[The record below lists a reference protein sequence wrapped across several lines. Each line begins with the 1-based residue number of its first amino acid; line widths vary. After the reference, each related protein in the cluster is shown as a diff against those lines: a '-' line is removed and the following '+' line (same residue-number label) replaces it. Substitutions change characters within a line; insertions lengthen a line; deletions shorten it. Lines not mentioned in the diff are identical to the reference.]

1 MAKVKDIRQLPKDF
15 RKLVTEAK
23 AEAAAEIQESLM
35 NRSPFWTGT
44 FAESWIVSKTEVQAT
59 LPRQGEFDPSQD
71 DTPPRLASSIF
82 RDTSQRGDRVYVPL
96 KSPVFI
102 GNKADYA
109 AFVINKAKLK
119 GEGIKYES
127 LFKAGARTTPRPNV
141 PNWYDVYT
149 KSKEIFKDI
158 DKGFL
163 ALNRGF
169 TTKTTKPAGT
179 Y

>member
-1 MAKVKDIRQLPKDF
+1 MLKDIKQLPKDF
-15 RKLVTEAK
+15 RKLVTEAR

-59 LPRQGEFDPSQD
+59 KPRQGEFIPED
-71 DTPPRLASSIF
+71 DALPRLPSSIF
-82 RDTSQRGDRVYVPL
+82 RATSQQGQKVYQAL
-96 KSPVFI
+96 TSPVFI
-102 GNKADYA
+102 GNETDYA

-127 LFKAGARTTPRPNV
+127 LFKKGARTTPRPNV
-141 PNWYDVYT
+141 ANWYDVYT

-163 ALNRGF
+163 ALNKGF

>member
-1 MAKVKDIRQLPKDF
+1 MLKDIKQLPKDF
-15 RKLVTEAK
+15 RKLVTEAR

-59 LPRQGEFDPSQD
+59 KPRQGQFIPED
-71 DTPPRLASSIF
+71 DDLHRLPSSIF
-82 RDTSQRGDRVYVPL
+82 RATSQQGQKVYQAL
-96 KSPVFI
+96 TSPVFI
-102 GNKADYA
+102 GNETDYA

-127 LFKAGARTTPRPNV
+127 LFKKGARTTPRPNV
-141 PNWYDVYT
+141 ANWYDVYT

-163 ALNRGF
+163 ALNKGF

>member
-1 MAKVKDIRQLPKDF
+1 MLKDIKQLPKDF
-15 RKLVTEAK
+15 RKLVTAAR
-23 AEAAAEIQESLM
+23 AEAAQEIQQSLM

-59 LPRQGEFDPSQD
+59 KPRQGEFIPED
-71 DTPPRLASSIF
+71 DALPRLPSSIF
-82 RDTSQRGDRVYVPL
+82 RASSQQGKKVYQAL
-96 KSPVFI
+96 TSPVFI
-102 GNKADYA
+102 GNETDYA
-109 AFVINKAKLK
+109 AFVINKARLK
-119 GEGIKYES
+119 GTRIKYES
-127 LFKAGARTTPRPNV
+127 LFKEGARTTPRPNV

-163 ALNRGF
+163 ALNKGF

>member
-1 MAKVKDIRQLPKDF
+1 MAKNIKQLPKDF
-15 RKLVTEAK
+15 RKLVTEAR

-59 LPRQGEFDPSQD
+59 KPRQGEFIPED
-71 DTPPRLASSIF
+71 DALPRLPSSIF
-82 RDTSQRGDRVYVPL
+82 RATSQQGQKVYQAL
-96 KSPVFI
+96 TSPVFI
-102 GNKADYA
+102 GNETDYA

-127 LFKAGARTTPRPNV
+127 LFKKGARTTPRPNV
-141 PNWYDVYT
+141 ANWFDVYT

-163 ALNRGF
+163 ALNKGF

>member
-1 MAKVKDIRQLPKDF
+1 MVKDIKLLPKDL
-15 RKLVTEAK
+15 RKLITEAR

-35 NRSPFWTGT
+35 NRSPFWIGT
-44 FAESWIVSKTEVQAT
+44 FAESWIVSGTEVQAT
-59 LPRQGEFDPSQD
+59 RPRQGEFDPDQD
-71 DTPPRLASSIF
+71 EKPMRLPSSIF
-82 RDTSQRGDRVYVPL
+82 RDTSQKGKRIYQAL
-96 KSPVFI
+96 TSPVFI
-102 GNKADYA
+102 GNEADYA

-127 LFKAGARTTPRPNV
+127 LFKRKFNTTPRPNV

-149 KSKEIFKDI
+149 QSKEIFKDI

>member
-1 MAKVKDIRQLPKDF
+1 MLKDIKQLPKDF
-15 RKLVTEAK
+15 RKLVTEAR

-59 LPRQGEFDPSQD
+59 KPRQGEFIPED
-71 DTPPRLASSIF
+71 DALPRLPSSIF
-82 RDTSQRGDRVYVPL
+82 RATSQQGQKVYQAL
-96 KSPVFI
+96 TSPVFI
-102 GNKADYA
+102 GNETDYA

-119 GEGIKYES
+119 GEGIKYEA
-127 LFKAGARTTPRPNV
+127 LFKKGARTTPRPNV
-141 PNWYDVYT
+141 ANWYDVYT

-163 ALNRGF
+163 ALNKGF

>member
-1 MAKVKDIRQLPKDF
+1 
-15 RKLVTEAK
+15 
-23 AEAAAEIQESLM
+23 M

-59 LPRQGEFDPSQD
+59 KPRQGEFIPED
-71 DTPPRLASSIF
+71 DALPRLPSSIF
-82 RDTSQRGDRVYVPL
+82 RATSQQGQKVYQAL
-96 KSPVFI
+96 TSPVFI
-102 GNKADYA
+102 GNETDYA

-127 LFKAGARTTPRPNV
+127 LFKKGARTTPRPNV
-141 PNWYDVYT
+141 ANWYDVYT

-163 ALNRGF
+163 ALNKGF

>member
-1 MAKVKDIRQLPKDF
+1 MVKDIKLLPKDL
-15 RKLVTEAK
+15 RKLITEAR

-44 FAESWIVSKTEVQAT
+44 FAESWIVSGTEVQAT
-59 LPRQGEFDPSQD
+59 RPRQGEFDPDQD
-71 DTPPRLASSIF
+71 EKPMRLPSSIF
-82 RDTSQRGDRVYVPL
+82 RDTSQKGKRIYQAL
-96 KSPVFI
+96 TSPVFI
-102 GNKADYA
+102 GNETD
-109 AFVINKAKLK
+109 
-119 GEGIKYES
+119 
-127 LFKAGARTTPRPNV
+127 
-141 PNWYDVYT
+141 DVYT
-149 KSKEIFKDI
+149 QSKEIFKDI

>member
-1 MAKVKDIRQLPKDF
+1 MVKDIRQLPKDF
-15 RKLVTEAK
+15 RKLVTEAR
-23 AEAAAEIQESLM
+23 AEAAQEIQQSLM

-44 FAESWIVSKTEVQAT
+44 FAESLIVSDTEVQAT
-59 LPRQGEFDPSQD
+59 KPRQGEFIPENDAI
-71 DTPPRLASSIF
+71 PRLPSNIFRASSQQGPKIYQAL
-82 RDTSQRGDRVYVPL
+82 T
-96 KSPVFI
+96 SPVFI
-102 GNKADYA
+102 GNETDYA

-119 GEGIKYES
+119 GKGIKYES
-127 LFKAGARTTPRPNV
+127 LFKKGARTTPRPNV

-149 KSKEIFKDI
+149 QSKEIFKDI

>member
-1 MAKVKDIRQLPKDF
+1 MVKDIRQLPKDF
-15 RKLVTEAK
+15 RKLVTEAR
-23 AEAAAEIQESLM
+23 AEAAQEIQQSLM

-44 FAESWIVSKTEVQAT
+44 FAESWIVSPTEVQAT
-59 LPRQGEFDPSQD
+59 KPRQGEFIPED
-71 DTPPRLASSIF
+71 DALPRLPSDIF
-82 RDTSQRGDRVYVPL
+82 RATSQQGAKVYQDL
-96 KSPVFI
+96 TSPEFI
-102 GNKADYA
+102 GNETDYA
-109 AFVINKAKLK
+109 AFVINKARLK
-119 GEGIKYES
+119 GTRIKYES
-127 LFKAGARTTPRPNV
+127 LFKKGARTTPRPNV

-149 KSKEIFKDI
+149 QSKEIFKDI

>member
-1 MAKVKDIRQLPKDF
+1 MLKDIKQLPKDF
-15 RKLVTEAK
+15 RKLVTEAR

-59 LPRQGEFDPSQD
+59 KPRQGEFIPED
-71 DTPPRLASSIF
+71 DALPRLPSSIF
-82 RDTSQRGDRVYVPL
+82 RATSQQGQKVYQAL
-96 KSPVFI
+96 TSPVFI
-102 GNKADYA
+102 GNETDYA

-127 LFKAGARTTPRPNV
+127 LFKKGARTTPRPNV
-141 PNWYDVYT
+141 ANWYDVYT

>member
-1 MAKVKDIRQLPKDF
+1 MVKDIRQLPKDF
-15 RKLVTEAK
+15 RKLVTEAR
-23 AEAAAEIQESLM
+23 AEAAQEIQQSLM

-44 FAESWIVSKTEVQAT
+44 FAESWIVSGSEVQAT
-59 LPRQGEFDPSQD
+59 KPRQGEFIPED
-71 DTPPRLASSIF
+71 DAVPRLPSSIF
-82 RDTSQRGDRVYVPL
+82 RASSQQGPKIYQAL
-96 KSPVFI
+96 TSPVFI
-102 GNKADYA
+102 GNETDYA

-127 LFKAGARTTPRPNV
+127 LFRKGARTTPRPNV

-149 KSKEIFKDI
+149 QSKEIFKDI

-163 ALNRGF
+163 TLKRGF

>member
-1 MAKVKDIRQLPKDF
+1 MLKDIKQLPKDF
-15 RKLVTEAK
+15 RKLVTEAR

-59 LPRQGEFDPSQD
+59 KPRQGEFIPED
-71 DTPPRLASSIF
+71 DALPRLPSSIF
-82 RDTSQRGDRVYVPL
+82 RATSQQGQKVYQAL
-96 KSPVFI
+96 TSPVFI
-102 GNKADYA
+102 GNETDYA

-127 LFKAGARTTPRPNV
+127 LFKKGARTTPRPNV
-141 PNWYDVYT
+141 ANWYDVYT
-149 KSKEIFKDI
+149 KSREIFKDI

-163 ALNRGF
+163 ALNKGF

>member
-1 MAKVKDIRQLPKDF
+1 MLKDIKQLPKDF
-15 RKLVTEAK
+15 RKLVTEAR

-59 LPRQGEFDPSQD
+59 KPRQGEFIPED
-71 DTPPRLASSIF
+71 DALPRLPSSIF
-82 RDTSQRGDRVYVPL
+82 RATSQQGQKVYQAL
-96 KSPVFI
+96 TSPVFI
-102 GNKADYA
+102 GNETDYA

-127 LFKAGARTTPRPNV
+127 LFKKGARTTPRPNV
-141 PNWYDVYT
+141 ANWYDVYT

-158 DKGFL
+158 DKVFL
-163 ALNRGF
+163 ALNKGF

>member
-1 MAKVKDIRQLPKDF
+1 MLKDIKQLPKDF
-15 RKLVTEAK
+15 RKLVTEAR

-59 LPRQGEFDPSQD
+59 KPRQGEFIPED
-71 DTPPRLASSIF
+71 DALPRLPSSIF
-82 RDTSQRGDRVYVPL
+82 RATSQQGQKVYQAL
-96 KSPVFI
+96 TSPVFI
-102 GNKADYA
+102 GNETDYA

-119 GEGIKYES
+119 GTNIKYES
-127 LFKAGARTTPRPNV
+127 LFKEGARTTPRPNV

-149 KSKEIFKDI
+149 QSKEIFKDI

-163 ALNRGF
+163 ALNKGF